1 MAASPPPS
9 RPSSPADDLVRQGT
23 ALASQGRLSDAA
35 RLYGQAAGVHR
46 RHHRPEDEARCLT
59 LAAQSLRLDGDLHGA
74 RVLIGRAR
82 LIVRSGGPA
91 AIAAATEKAEVD
103 AAHGDLEGAA
113 LALDEAIRWREPDA
127 SADLLRRRALVEIGL
142 GRAADADRDLAE
154 AASRLEAAGDEPGAR
169 RVLVERATALH
180 NLRAGPEAVAALAE
194 ARGRAD
200 AAGDHARLGELDLL
214 EAAIAV
220 DERRI
225 EDADALTRRARQH
238 ALDGMEPVLYV
249 GASVALSELAEARGD
264 PVAAYEALAVGW
276 ATLGDLLGRDGA
288 TTVFRP
294 RMQALEARLGP
305 ASFAEARAAY
315 EARRRARLGQGPAA
329 G

>member
-9 RPSSPADDLVRQGT
+9 RPSSPADDLVRQAT
-23 ALASQGRLSDAA
+23 ALAAQGRLSDAA
-35 RLYGQAAGVHR
+35 KLYGQAAGVHR
-46 RHHRPEDEARCLT
+46 RHHRSEDEARCLA
-59 LAAQSLRLDGDLHGA
+59 LAAQSLRLSGDLHGA
-74 RVLIGRAR
+74 SNVIRRASLIARA
-82 LIVRSGGPA
+82 GGPA
-91 AIAAATEKAEVD
+91 AIAVATEKAEVD
-103 AAHGDLEGAA
+103 AAGGDLEGAA
-113 LALDEAIRWREPDA
+113 LALDEVIRWREPHA
-127 SADLLRRRALVEIGL
+127 PADLLRRRALVEIGL

-154 AASRLEAAGDEPGAR
+154 TARRLEAAGDEAGAR

-200 AAGDHARLGELDLL
+200 AAGDHARSGELDLL
-214 EAAIAV
+214 EGAIAV
-220 DERRI
+220 EERRM
-225 EDADALTRRARQH
+225 EDAEALTRRARQH
-238 ALDGMEPVLYV
+238 ALDAMEPTLYV
-249 GASVALSELAEARGD
+249 GASFALSELAEACGD

-294 RMQALEARLGP
+294 RMEALEARLGP
-305 ASFAEARAAY
+305 ASFADARAAY
-315 EARRRARLGQGPAA
+315 EARRRAQLDQDPAA

>member
-9 RPSSPADDLVRQGT
+9 RPSSPADDLVRQAT

-46 RHHRPEDEARCLT
+46 RNHRAEDEARCLA
-59 LAAQSLRLDGDLHGA
+59 LAAQSLRLSGDLHGA
-74 RVLIGRAR
+74 NVLIGRAR
-82 LIVRSGGPA
+82 LIARSGGPA
-91 AIAAATEKAEVD
+91 AIAVATEKAEVD
-103 AAHGDLEGAA
+103 AARGDLEGAA
-113 LALDEAIRWREPDA
+113 LALDEAIGWREPDA
-127 SADLLRRRALVEIGL
+127 PADLLRRRALVEIGL

-154 AASRLEAAGDEPGAR
+154 AARRLDAAGDGPGAR
-169 RVLVERATALH
+169 RLLVERATALH
-180 NLRAGPEAVAALAE
+180 NLGDGPAFEAALRE

-200 AAGDHARLGELDLL
+200 AAGDQARSGELDLL
-214 EAAIAV
+214 EGAIAV
-220 DERRI
+220 EERRI
-225 EDADALTRRARQH
+225 EDAEALTRRARQH

-249 GASVALSELAEARGD
+249 GASVALSELAEALGD

-288 TTVFRP
+288 TAVFRP

-315 EARRRARLGQGPAA
+315 EARRRARLGQGPAV